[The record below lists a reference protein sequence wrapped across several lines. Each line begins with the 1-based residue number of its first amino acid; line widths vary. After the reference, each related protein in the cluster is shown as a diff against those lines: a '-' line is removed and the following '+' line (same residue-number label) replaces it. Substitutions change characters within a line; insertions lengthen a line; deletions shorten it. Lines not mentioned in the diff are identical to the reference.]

1 MVLYIHGLLSV
12 GQKAH
17 SDFSVTS
24 YGKTQMNI
32 LVNPIYFHL
41 LSSRSFIIWGFIFR
55 SMIYFELIFVMGVRS
70 ASKFVCLGLVFACG
84 YSVVPTALLKRLAF
98 TLC

>member
-1 MVLYIHGLLSV
+1 M
-12 GQKAH
+12 
-17 SDFSVTS
+17 
-24 YGKTQMNI
+24 
-32 LVNPIYFHL
+32 
-41 LSSRSFIIWGFIFR
+41 
-55 SMIYFELIFVMGVRS
+55 MGVRS